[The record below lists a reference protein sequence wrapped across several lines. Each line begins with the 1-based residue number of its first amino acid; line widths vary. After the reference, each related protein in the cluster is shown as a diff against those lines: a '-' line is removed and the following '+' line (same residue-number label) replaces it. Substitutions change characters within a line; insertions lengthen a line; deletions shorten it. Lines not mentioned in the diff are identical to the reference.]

1 MSSEIWHKMLKSHR
15 KPSCAAILELMSLGF
30 SKNNMMSDKNVMNNI
45 LRAEEICVAQSLN
58 WLVKGNSL
66 KQQFLKIM
74 QTFDIMC
81 LKRHQLNSVQTT
93 DNQFQTNSTFPD
105 AHIFILDSCDN
116 INSDNYPPLSEV
128 IEVNG
133 QKYELRFIG
142 FLRLNVVLSR
152 YGCKQ
157 NKWWFFKHFGSG
169 IKMEHSVDNIFRH
182 LDLTQKWSFAI
193 FYLVDDAIMNNMRK
207 KYLHFLSGQTN
218 FSCRKHKF
226 PLTSE
231 VRGSH
236 KLCCMN
242 ESGKICC
249 RKAFFSCPV
258 GCCLVSICKKHA
270 GENAENELELVER
283 DPSHDADSES
293 IFSDSTSCSDENDSL
308 LSFDSEEELSDHKD
322 IDTNELSYLTDAG
335 FVDNE
340 MQNNFV
346 DSTDAGSIAQAMIS
360 NRNCISM
367 NLFLS
372 ADVQPLKRFRGPVVA
387 PIYAKRFLQNLV
399 STNDLSVPVNSIQ
412 AMICPS
418 SYFVSTDIGSYPGAI
433 PTVLLA
439 NRNTNEKLG
448 FHGLE
453 EHAVVLLRNHGV
465 AAANDQMN
473 QSFFFDT
480 IVNQKLSQCHTNRL
494 LRGGLSEL
502 TTRQYDDSLS
512 GIWDRSQSQRHVR
525 ELAASFRHH
534 SPKLFVTLTCNM
546 REHFGVREV
555 FKHLDDSYFKQHYP
569 NLEDDRFLDCSQELR
584 NSVMQSSLVLLTRC
598 WERALRY
605 LLFIITKR
613 HVLGTVRN
621 FWGTHEFQPGRGN
634 LSHFH
639 LLLDCVESREALAKT
654 IACKMRRFNSEIK
667 QFATA
672 HPQLIRN
679 DEEAE
684 QLFNM
689 MAKFQTHDC
698 EKINHACHKNVD
710 NHGEPICRVRK
721 YPSNIIEPICE
732 EIKQTHNVEVWEL
745 LEKLGMA
752 EQTNKGF
759 LPEYLA
765 CGPIVREKYV
775 YPADNNEHVVPTN
788 VVLTGI
794 TRSNSNVLV
803 TTHHMCASYTA
814 TYLTLKEK
822 SKVEIL
828 SACAHDRVTA
838 RVDKIQ
844 HDKLPAVQIRL
855 KREAR
860 EKRKQV
866 KQEGRLVGQPE
877 IIFFLLRFKYIHT
890 SFTFIHVS
898 TDRKERRSAYRM
910 QNSTSDIVAKIRAL
924 AAAPVPKQ
932 WKFTADQVI
941 TIEDEVA
948 SGLTQDKISIFSIR
962 PPQLLFVDEVEK
974 YFRWFVRGNVTKSL
988 LDFNQ
993 ERAWIDGT
1001 ERLIKL
1007 RVKAREEFVSYAQNR
1022 LNQLPENNE
1031 ECHNI
1036 VDCITLIKRDSS
1048 LHSVKDDS
1056 SASLPVVVFS
1066 EVSPLNT
1073 VGFLT
1078 HIILTL
1084 GKYETEYSLFK
1095 NFSMVDAFAKAHLIN
1110 SADFPAEKE
1119 VLHLTRRYILQ
1130 ESINKPGGSRTE
1142 DRKLLAAYKILH
1154 SLLIDKS
1161 IVYEE
1166 CPSILHHSIQ
1176 QEASDKCRIFE
1187 TAQIELLITTIT
1199 SQYKDIVPSY
1209 LQLREATREN
1219 QLDWRPSFNRCV
1231 GQTIDSYTEQSEI
1244 LQNIV
1249 NVIDT
1254 YRFAQNNFVPFQS
1267 LIGPPGV
1274 GKSFLTAIL
1283 LAYAIS
1289 KGLRVAVTAL
1299 AGETAA
1305 RSGGIYISHL
1315 FHIPATNRNEN
1326 MVPSKIAESALQKL
1340 EYDLPKRRFLQ
1351 SLDVL
1356 CVEEI
1361 GMICVELWNSM
1372 NLILQQVCVFKLQF
1386 SITNKIALTQYIF
1399 VYVKVR
1405 ESDLPFGGI
1414 LVIANGDALQL
1425 PPPSGSPIWIS
1436 TTALVLFNF
1445 HFLKEF
1451 VRMVDVEGQRLLRLL
1466 AKRPLTEDEANEAC
1480 DIIRKECK
1488 FVRSFDSIPRHIL
1501 RIFGTRAAEAAEVA
1515 KHREE
1520 ILNSSLKAMELSCDD
1535 EVLCGTVWKSS
1546 KESKSLDN
1554 FALEPKSL
1562 LLYPGAIMRFTACNA
1577 REKQSQGQLCVI
1589 EKLPEVKTDP
1599 ISVLAAPSGMRVV
1612 PSSDTETLL
1621 NLGFYRTKVFFKVGY
1636 AHKIGSVS
1644 KSIIHSTF

>member
-1 MSSEIWHKMLKSHR
+1 
-15 KPSCAAILELMSLGF
+15 
-30 SKNNMMSDKNVMNNI
+30 
-45 LRAEEICVAQSLN
+45 
-58 WLVKGNSL
+58 
-66 KQQFLKIM
+66 
-74 QTFDIMC
+74 
-81 LKRHQLNSVQTT
+81 
-93 DNQFQTNSTFPD
+93 
-105 AHIFILDSCDN
+105 
-116 INSDNYPPLSEV
+116 
-128 IEVNG
+128 
-133 QKYELRFIG
+133 
-142 FLRLNVVLSR
+142 
-152 YGCKQ
+152 
-157 NKWWFFKHFGSG
+157 
-169 IKMEHSVDNIFRH
+169 
-182 LDLTQKWSFAI
+182 
-193 FYLVDDAIMNNMRK
+193 MRK

-218 FSCRKHKF
+218 FSCQKHKF

-231 VRGSH
+231 VRGTD

-242 ESGKICC
+242 ESGKLCC

-258 GCCLVSICKKHA
+258 GCCGVSVCKKHA
-270 GENAENELELVER
+270 GENAEIEIEMVER
-283 DPSHDADSES
+283 DPLHDADSES
-293 IFSDSTSCSDENDSL
+293 IFSDTTSCSDEGDSF
-308 LSFDSEEELSDHKD
+308 LSFDSQEELFDHKN
-322 IDTNELSYLTDAG
+322 IDTNELSFLTDAG
-335 FVDNE
+335 FVENE

-346 DSTDAGSIAQAMIS
+346 QSTDAGSIAQAMMS

-367 NLFLS
+367 NLFLA
-372 ADVQPLKRFRGPVVA
+372 ADVQPLKRIRGPVVA
-387 PIYAKRFLQNLV
+387 PKYAKRFLQNLV

-412 AMICPS
+412 TMICPS

-433 PTVLLA
+433 PTVLLG
-439 NRNTNEKLG
+439 NRKSNGKLG
-448 FHGLE
+448 FDGLE

-480 IVNQKLSQCHTNRL
+480 IANQKLSQCHTNRF

-502 TTRQYDDSLS
+502 TTRQFDESLS
-512 GIWDRSQSQRHVR
+512 GLWDRSQSQRHVR
-525 ELAASFRHH
+525 ELAASFKHH

-546 REHFGVREV
+546 REHFGVKDV
-555 FKHLDDSYFKQHYP
+555 FKHLDHSYFKQHYP

-584 NSVMQSSLVLLTRC
+584 SSVMQSSLVLLTRC

-654 IACKMRRFNSEIK
+654 IACKMRRFNFEIK
-667 QFATA
+667 EFAIA
-672 HPQLIRN
+672 HPQLVRS

-684 QLFNM
+684 QLFDM

-698 EKINHACHKNVD
+698 DKINHACHKSVD

-759 LPEYLA
+759 LPEYQA

-828 SACAHDRVTA
+828 SASAHDRVTA

-877 IIFFLLRFKYIHT
+877 INFFLLKFKYIHT

-898 TDRKERRSAYRM
+898 TDRRERRSTYRM
-910 QNSTSDIVAKIRAL
+910 QNNTSEVVAKVRAL
-924 AAAPVPKQ
+924 AAAQVPKK
-932 WKFTADQVI
+932 WKFTADQVT

-962 PPQLLFVDEVEK
+962 PPQLLFVYEAEK
-974 YFRWFVRGNVTKSL
+974 YFRWFVRGNVKMNL

-993 ERAWIDGT
+993 ERAWMDGT
-1001 ERLIKL
+1001 ERVIKL
-1007 RVKAREEFVSYAQNR
+1007 RVKAKEEFVSYAQTS
-1022 LNQLPENNE
+1022 LSQLPDKNKEY
-1031 ECHNI
+1031 HNI
-1036 VDCITLIKRDSS
+1036 LDCITLINRDSS
-1048 LHSVKDDS
+1048 LHSLKDDS
-1056 SASLPVVVFS
+1056 NASLPVVVFS

-1078 HIILTL
+1078 HIVLTL

-1095 NFSMVDAFAKAHLIN
+1095 RFSMVEAFAQAHLVSN
-1110 SADFPAEKE
+1110 ADVPTEKE
-1119 VLHLTRRYILQ
+1119 VLDLTRRYVLQ

-1142 DRKLLAAYKILH
+1142 DRKLLAAYKTLH
-1154 SLLIDKS
+1154 CLLIDKS
-1161 IVYEE
+1161 VLYEE

-1187 TAQIELLITTIT
+1187 TAQIEMLITTIT
-1199 SQYKDIVPSY
+1199 SEYKDIVPSY
-1209 LQLREATREN
+1209 PELKQASRAN
-1219 QLDWRPSFNRCV
+1219 QLDWRPSFDRCV
-1231 GQTIDSYTEQSEI
+1231 GQTIESYTEQSEI
-1244 LQNIV
+1244 LENIV
-1249 NVIDT
+1249 NIIDT

-1305 RSGGIYISHL
+1305 RAGGIYISHL
-1315 FHIPATNRNEN
+1315 FHIPATNSNDN

-1372 NLILQQVCVFKLQF
+1372 NLILQQVC
-1386 SITNKIALTQYIF
+1386 
-1399 VYVKVR
+1399 
-1405 ESDLPFGGI
+1405 
-1414 LVIANGDALQL
+1414 
-1425 PPPSGSPIWIS
+1425 
-1436 TTALVLFNF
+1436 
-1445 HFLKEF
+1445 
-1451 VRMVDVEGQRLLRLL
+1451 
-1466 AKRPLTEDEANEAC
+1466 
-1480 DIIRKECK
+1480 
-1488 FVRSFDSIPRHIL
+1488 
-1501 RIFGTRAAEAAEVA
+1501 
-1515 KHREE
+1515 
-1520 ILNSSLKAMELSCDD
+1520 
-1535 EVLCGTVWKSS
+1535 
-1546 KESKSLDN
+1546 
-1554 FALEPKSL
+1554 
-1562 LLYPGAIMRFTACNA
+1562 
-1577 REKQSQGQLCVI
+1577 
-1589 EKLPEVKTDP
+1589 
-1599 ISVLAAPSGMRVV
+1599 
-1612 PSSDTETLL
+1612 
-1621 NLGFYRTKVFFKVGY
+1621 
-1636 AHKIGSVS
+1636 
-1644 KSIIHSTF
+1644 